1 MHTDSGEKK
10 ALSCVDECG
19 PLDLGTSLAP
29 NLEAQLMDSLLKFC
43 NRSASRFGFKRLSAW
58 DCLSIRWQL
67 NKTRVQGGRES
78 LPSTGN
84 PVECV

>member
-1 MHTDSGEKK
+1 MHTDSSEKK
-10 ALSCVDECG
+10 ALSRVDECG

-29 NLEAQLMDSLLKFC
+29 SLEAQLMNSLLKFC
-43 NRSASRFGFKRLSAW
+43 NRTAFNFVFKRLSAY
-58 DCLSIRWQL
+58 DCLSIRWQF

-84 PVECV
+84 PVECA